1 MAVLPGQPQDRMA
14 EIYQGASPN
23 SRFLAG
29 DVSANAASRLR
40 MGNAALV
47 STALHVGALLLVLFV
62 LSLPTVASLVP
73 ADRLP
78 KEIVWLTQP
87 GPGGGG
93 GGGGNKS
100 PEPPRKADLPGE
112 QKITVPV
119 NKAPKVEKLEPPKDV
134 VNPPIT
140 IPAQPMAAAVETLPG
155 AITAAPTLPTA
166 SQGSGAG
173 GGAGTGSGTGVGPG
187 QGSGYGP
194 GFGGGTGGGAYHPGN
209 GVTSPELVREVKPT
223 YTGEAMRAKIQGM
236 VTMEAIVMPDGTV
249 GQVRITRSLDDRFG
263 LDQEAIRTVKLWR
276 FKPGMRLGVPVPVLV
291 EIEMQFTLR

>member
-1 MAVLPGQPQDRMA
+1 MA

-29 DVSANAASRLR
+29 DVSDHASSKLRL
-40 MGNAALV
+40 GNAALV
-47 STALHVGALLLVLFV
+47 STSLHVGALLLVLFV
-62 LSLPTVASLVP
+62 LSLPQVAALVP

-93 GGGGNKS
+93 GGGGNKT
-100 PEPPRKADLPGE
+100 PEPPRKADLPGAE
-112 QKITVPV
+112 KISVPAQKP
-119 NKAPKVEKLEPPKDV
+119 PKIEKPEPPKDIPS
-134 VNPPIT
+134 PPVT
-140 IPAQPMAAAVETLPG
+140 IPAQPMASAIETLPG
-155 AITAAPTLPTA
+155 AISNAPTLPTV
-166 SQGSGAG
+166 SQGSGSG
-173 GGAGTGSGTGVGPG
+173 GGAGTGSGTGIGPG
-187 QGSGYGP
+187 QGSGLGP
-194 GFGGGTGGGAYHPGN
+194 GSGGGTGGGVYHPGN
-209 GVTSPELVREVKPT
+209 GVTSPELIREVKPT